1 MFQYARR
8 LRERARLIDKTA
20 IEEWARRLLGIER
33 RRRREAAMRDCR
45 ESARFYMNAACER
58 DRQNGRL
65 QARVDQLT
73 RAAAARE
80 WALDAAAQAAFGRPV
95 AVMLNGAQAECPR
108 CGMPSAVFQW
118 IDMRGGAHAT
128 AKAGEW
134 ICHEDACA
142 NLIVSEPRI
151 TYDDALPAP
160 LP

>member
-1 MFQYARR
+1 MRDY
-8 LRERARLIDKTA
+8 
-20 IEEWARRLLGIER
+20 
-33 RRRREAAMRDCR
+33 REA
-45 ESARFYMNAACER
+45 ARFYMNAACER

-65 QARVDQLT
+65 QARVDELE
-73 RAAAARE
+73 RAAAARD
-80 WALDAAAQAAFGRPV
+80 WALEKTADGHSGPV
-95 AVMLNGAQAECPR
+95 AVMHNGAQAECPR

-142 NLIVSEPRI
+142 NLIVSRPGI
-151 TYDDALPAP
+151 AYDDALPAP